1 MGRLDWGGD
10 RRGRIAKA
18 YLEVHVPLGLHA
30 LLMPP
35 YLEVDALLVPPYLE
49 VDAPLMP
56 SYLFVEAQQDQ
67 QEQEQ
72 EQ

>member
-1 MGRLDWGGD
+1 MERLDGGGD

-35 YLEVDALLVPPYLE
+35 YLEVDALLVPSYLE
-49 VDAPLMP
+49 VEAPLRLP
-56 SYLFVEAQQDQ
+56 YL
-67 QEQEQ
+67 
-72 EQ
+72 